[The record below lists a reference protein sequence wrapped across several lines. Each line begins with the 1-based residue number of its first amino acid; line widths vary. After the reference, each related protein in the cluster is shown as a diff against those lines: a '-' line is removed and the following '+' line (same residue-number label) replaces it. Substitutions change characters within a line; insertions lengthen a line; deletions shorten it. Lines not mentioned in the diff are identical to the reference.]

1 VLKRRL
7 TPFALV
13 LASGLLAGCGG
24 PAVADFSPPVSTAA
38 TYGSGSWA
46 FTASFLARPSH
57 TGVTKVRRRDREVFD
72 SGNYAVASDSYHAS
86 FTYGR
91 EQYGLDNVRI
101 VEFLRPL
108 PLHGCVL
115 GLLERVKGPCPARHG
130 TTLAR
135 GVNPCFKQPSGFPP
149 ACIGYDGGVLDV
161 KGRMVFELQVVGGSR
176 ASVRA
181 VVDSFSIAQ

>member
-1 VLKRRL
+1 MSKRRP
-7 TPFALV
+7 TGLV
-13 LASGLLAGCGG
+13 LLFILGLLAGCGG
-24 PAVADFSPPVSTAA
+24 PAVADFSPPVPTAA

-46 FTASFLARPSH
+46 FTVSFLARPSH
-57 TGVTKVRRRDREVFD
+57 TGVRKVPRRDREIFD
-72 SGNYAVASDSYHAS
+72 SGNYAVASDSYRAG

-91 EQYGLDNVRI
+91 EEYGLDNVRI
-101 VEFLRPL
+101 VEFSRPL
-108 PLHGCVL
+108 PRHGCVL
-115 GLLERVKGPCPARHG
+115 GLLERVRGPCHSRHG

-135 GVNPCFKQPSGFPP
+135 GVNPCLKQQPGFPP

-181 VVDSFSIAQ
+181 VVDSFSISP